1 LILKTIY
8 SLFVLQ
14 LLIVVGL
21 TQPTAQAQGQQTS
34 ILFTGVV
41 TDNNSDKPLSKAYVL
56 VRKAG
61 RGTITNELG
70 YFSLYVIPGDTVT
83 FSYLG
88 FKEQYHIIPKRTE
101 DTYSAII
108 ELREDA
114 KLLQEVKVYPYRTE
128 DEFKQ
133 AFLDMQ
139 LPDQRDREALA
150 KNLDPAELQRMIA
163 SMGMSSA
170 SNYRYF
176 LGQQLNA
183 QTNRNFS
190 PTIPFLNPFAWANFI
205 RSVKRGDLKKKD
217 WQDAFKDAPPEN
229 IKRSDFLRNRNGN

>member
-1 LILKTIY
+1 M
-8 SLFVLQ
+8 VARPQ
-14 LLIVVGL
+14 
-21 TQPTAQAQGQQTS
+21 AHAQGQQTN

-41 TDNNSDKPLSKAYVL
+41 TDNKTDKPLSKAYVL
-56 VRKAG
+56 VRRAG

-70 YFSLYVIPGDTVT
+70 YFSLYVLPGDTVT

-88 FKEQYHIIPKRTE
+88 FKDQYHVIPKRTE
-101 DTYSAII
+101 ETYSAII

-128 DEFKQ
+128 EEFKQ

-150 KNLDPAELQRMIA
+150 KNLDPNELKRMIA
-163 SMGMSSA
+163 TMGMSSA
-170 SNYRYF
+170 GNYRYF
-176 LGQQLNA
+176 LGQQLNTQA
-183 QTNRNFS
+183 NRNFA

-205 RSVKRGDLKKKD
+205 RSVKNGDLKKKD
-217 WQDAFKDAPPEN
+217 WQDVFKDAPPET
-229 IKRSDFLRNRNGN
+229 IKRSEFLRNRNGN